1 MVGGDLRF
9 PAICLSRGLPGFSKG
24 TISGFYLASNGEN
37 WDENTNWLSD
47 APLGEWYG
55 VTTDKDGR
63 VVSLRLPDNG
73 LSGDIWPGLIRLR
86 GLQHLDLSGNRL
98 SGAIPHM
105 LDDLSNLS
113 VLLLNDNELTG
124 EVPARLAIIVPNLR
138 EFDLGGNRLTGC
150 IPEDFKKAPPG
161 SPGRSGIDQ
170 LGLPF
175 CAAGS
180 QAGGAR
186 ATPTPGSRATAGQTP
201 RPRSTAVSGSTRVP
215 STVAPTASPVPETRA
230 GPVSTPTSTS
240 ELRPANFRPADGHY
254 DTDSDGLIG
263 VFNLEQL
270 NAIRYDLDGDGR
282 SDDRRNPEAYDA
294 AYPDASSC
302 KRCIG
307 YELARPLD
315 FDDPGSY
322 ASGTVDPGWTPGGPR
337 ATAGCPSAS
346 AAALSKPRSK
356 ATATPSV
363 TCISIA
369 PALTPA
375 CSGIPTALF
384 ATLVLKM
391 RT

>member
-1 MVGGDLRF
+1 MNPPLGPPPSGLEGDRLERDIGWLRDQDEILVHGPEEEPEKNSGGCCGLSCGCVVTILLAIVIAAAVTFWLDLWSVETF
-9 PAICLSRGLPGFSKG
+9 DFLPFVEVEDSPDSVRELL
-24 TISGFYLASNGEN
+24 SGFYLASNGEN

-63 VVSLRLPDNG
+63 VISLRLPDNG

-201 RPRSTAVSGSTRVP
+201 RPPINRCLRVHP
-215 STVAPTASPVPETRA
+215 CALH
-230 GPVSTPTSTS
+230 G
-240 ELRPANFRPADGHY
+240 G
-254 DTDSDGLIG
+254 
-263 VFNLEQL
+263 
-270 NAIRYDLDGDGR
+270 
-282 SDDRRNPEAYDA
+282 AY
-294 AYPDASSC
+294 
-302 KRCIG
+302 G
-307 YELARPLD
+307 
-315 FDDPGSY
+315 
-322 ASGTVDPGWTPGGPR
+322 
-337 ATAGCPSAS
+337 
-346 AAALSKPRSK
+346 
-356 ATATPSV
+356 
-363 TCISIA
+363 
-369 PALTPA
+369 
-375 CSGIPTALF
+375 
-384 ATLVLKM
+384 
-391 RT
+391 